1 MSGLIVGDVTGV
13 ALPGDGSPARLP
25 VFADVDTGVDDAL
38 ALAYLL
44 ASPDAEL
51 VGIASTG
58 GNVPVK
64 QVCVNNFGL
73 LELCHATGIPV
84 SKGADQPLIEPL
96 RTAEDTH
103 GPEGLGYAELPA
115 SNGRLTDYDAAE
127 AWVRAARERPGELIG
142 LATGPL
148 TNLALAMRIEPAL
161 PRLLRRLVIMGGAF
175 DYRGN
180 TTPVAE
186 WNISVDPESA
196 AEVFGVWSAAW
207 GLPEGRSAA
216 TGEFA
221 QLPTHLPMVLGLNV
235 TENIALTPSILS
247 RLAAAADSATTPMS
261 VLDDRG
267 TRSAATNPLIR
278 VLEDAMRFYFE
289 FHFDQGEG
297 YLAHLHD
304 PLAAAV
310 ALDPDLVRY
319 RQATV
324 DVELTGTLTR
334 GMTVADWNGH
344 WGRHPNAHIGVEVDP
359 AAFFDR
365 FIARVGP
372 FAASLA

>member
-1 MSGLIVGDVTGV
+1 M
-13 ALPGDGSPARLP
+13 
-25 VFADVDTGVDDAL
+25 

-44 ASPDAEL
+44 ASADAEI
-51 VGIASTG
+51 VGIASTA
-58 GNVPVK
+58 GNVPVD
-64 QVCVNNFGL
+64 QVCVNNLGL
-73 LELCHATGIPV
+73 LALCGVTDIPV
-84 SKGADQPLIEPL
+84 SRGAERPLTAPL

-103 GPEGLGYAELPA
+103 GPEGLGYARLP
-115 SNGRLTDYDAAE
+115 GGGRRLTEYDAAT
-127 AWVRAARERPGELIG
+127 AWVQAAREHPGELVG
-142 LATGPL
+142 LVTGPL
-148 TNLALAMRIEPAL
+148 TNLALAMRIEPSL

-186 WNISVDPESA
+186 WNISVDPESGS
-196 AEVFGVWSAAW
+196 EVFSVWSAAW
-207 GLPEGRSAA
+207 GLDV
-216 TGEFA
+216 
-221 QLPTHLPMVLGLNV
+221 PTHLPIMLGLNL
-235 TENIALTPSILS
+235 TERVVMTPAILS
-247 RLAAAADSATTPMS
+247 RLAAAAGSATTPMS

-267 TRSAATNPLIR
+267 SRSAASNPLIR

-310 ALDPDLVRY
+310 ALDPELVLY
-319 RQATV
+319 RQATI

-334 GMTVADWNGH
+334 GMTVADWRGH
-344 WGRHPNAHIGVEVDP
+344 WGRYPNAHIGFEVD
-359 AAFFDR
+359 AEAFFDR

-372 FAASLA
+372 FAATLG

>member
-1 MSGLIVGDVTGV
+1 MTGAV
-13 ALPGDGSPARLP
+13 FGGEGRSARQP
-25 VFADVDTGVDDAL
+25 VFADVDTGVDDAM

-44 ASPDAEL
+44 ASDDAEL
-51 VGIASTG
+51 VGIASTA

-64 QVCVNNFGL
+64 QVCVNNLGL

-84 SKGADQPLIEPL
+84 SKGADQPLTAPL

-115 SNGRLTDYDAAE
+115 SDGQLTDYDAAE
-127 AWVRAARERPGELIG
+127 AWVRAAREYPGELIG

-148 TNLALAMRIEPAL
+148 TNLALALRVEPAL
-161 PRLLRRLVIMGGAF
+161 PKLLRRLVIMGGAF

-196 AEVFGVWSAAW
+196 AEVFAVWSAAW
-207 GLPEGRSAA
+207 GLD
-216 TGEFA
+216 T
-221 QLPTHLPMVLGLNV
+221 PTHLPIVLGLNL
-235 TENIALTPSILS
+235 TENAAMTPSILS
-247 RLAAAADSATTPMS
+247 RLSAAADSATTPMS

-267 TRSAATNPLIR
+267 TRSTASNPLIR

-310 ALDPDLVRY
+310 ALAPDLVRY

-324 DVELTGTLTR
+324 DVELAGTLTR
-334 GMTVADWNGH
+334 GMTVADWTGH
-344 WGRHPNAHIGVEVDP
+344 WGRHPNAHIGIEVNPDV
-359 AAFFDR
+359 FFDE

-372 FAASLA
+372 FAARLA